1 LSKAAKLEAGLKQ
14 TARPMDESVFF
25 KLVRIVNLT
34 ARPFHEGVGR
44 DHHLS
49 LNEWRCLMVIAA
61 HPGISASEVVE
72 HTGLDKMS
80 VSRAVSGLAS
90 DGRITKEPDPS
101 DLRKTHLALSQSGQ
115 ALFDDI
121 APAAREREAQLF
133 ADLGAD
139 ELVALNALL
148 DRMALAVR

>member
-1 LSKAAKLEAGLKQ
+1 
-14 TARPMDESVFF
+14 
-25 KLVRIVNLT
+25 
-34 ARPFHEGVGR
+34 
-44 DHHLS
+44 
-49 LNEWRCLMVIAA
+49 
-61 HPGISASEVVE
+61 
-72 HTGLDKMS
+72 
-80 VSRAVSGLAS
+80 LAN